1 MQIYEVTQRPV
12 QEGLLGDIGRGL
24 VSAAGGPDLPQS
36 PGSAATSAAKSAAAL
51 NKQGYG
57 PGGSALPS
65 SAWGDKYQTV
75 QKDPAVGQYISSIM
89 QGWSKQMAQTQQQQR
104 QASLA
109 QPAPQAGTTVA
120 QQTTPQATAQ
130 SAASSTVSKA
140 RPTYGKPDTTVSFA
154 GQRQKPLDPNNPKD
168 AQILAQLKKQGVLQE
183 AVQMNAAD
191 YKNAFQAWTDQ
202 QLASRDSRY
211 NAITMNDVRKH
222 VPNIAAVLEK
232 KLNDVVKTRGTPQ
245 SDEAI
250 RAYLQVAIAGV
261 QARSQSLKNEE
272 PQSSLSAASQAQS
285 QQGAVTQ
292 ALTQAGVDLNPIKSV
307 TNKFK
312 SNQARSTGNAEVD
325 AMLQRMG
332 VQVR

>member
-12 QEGLLGDIGRGL
+12 QEGLLGDIGRGI

-36 PGSAATSAAKSAAAL
+36 PGSAAKSAAKSATAL
-51 NKQGYG
+51 SKKGYG

-65 SAWGDKYQTV
+65 SNWEDKYQTV
-75 QKDPAVGQYISSIM
+75 QKDPAVGQYINSVM
-89 QGWSKQMAQTQQQQR
+89 QGWNKQIAQSQQQLR

-109 QPAPQAGTTVA
+109 PPAPQTGTTVA
-120 QQTTPQATAQ
+120 QQTIPQATAP
-130 SAASSTVSKA
+130 STASKA
-140 RPTYGKPDTTVSFA
+140 RPTYGKPSTTVSFA

-168 AQILAQLKKQGVLQE
+168 AQILAQLKKQGKLQE

-191 YKNAFQAWTDQ
+191 YKNAFQDWTDQ

-232 KLNDVVKTRGTPQ
+232 KLNDVVKARGTPQ
-245 SDEAI
+245 ADEAI

-261 QARSQSLKNEE
+261 QARSQSLKNQE
-272 PQSSLSAASQAQS
+272 PQSSLVAASQAQS

-292 ALTQAGVDLNPIKSV
+292 ALTQAGVDLNSIKSV

-312 SNQARSTGNAEVD
+312 SNQGRSTGNAEVD

>member
-24 VSAAGGPDLPQS
+24 VSAAGGPDLPQA
-36 PGSAATSAAKSAAAL
+36 PGSAAKDAAKSAAKLAA
-51 NKQGYG
+51 KGYG

-65 SAWGDKYQTV
+65 SNWEDKYKTV
-75 QKDPAVGQYISSIM
+75 QKDPAVGQYIDSIM
-89 QGWSKQMAQTQQQQR
+89 QGWSKQMAQAQRQQR

-109 QPAPQAGTTVA
+109 QPTTQAASTVA
-120 QQTTPQATAQ
+120 QQTTPPETTQPT
-130 SAASSTVSKA
+130 ASSTA
-140 RPTYGKPDTTVSFA
+140 TTTRPTYGKPSTVVSFA

-168 AQILAQLKKQGVLQE
+168 AQILAQLKKQGKLQE
-183 AVQMNAAD
+183 AVQMNATD
-191 YKNAFQAWTDQ
+191 YKSAFQNWTDQ

-232 KLNDVVKTRGTPQ
+232 KLNDVVKARGTPQ
-245 SDEAI
+245 TDEAI
-250 RAYLQVAIAGV
+250 RSYLQVAIAGV
-261 QARSQSLKNEE
+261 QARSQSLKNQE
-272 PQSSLSAASQAQS
+272 PQSSLAAASQAQS
-285 QQGAVTQ
+285 QQGSVTQ
-292 ALTQAGVDLNPIKSV
+292 ALSQAGVDLNSIKAV

-332 VQVR
+332 VLVR

>member
-36 PGSAATSAAKSAAAL
+36 PGSAAKSAAKSAAAL
-51 NKQGYG
+51 SKQGYG

-65 SAWGDKYQTV
+65 SNWADKYQTL
-75 QKDPAVGQYISSIM
+75 QKDPAVGQYINSIM

-109 QPAPQAGTTVA
+109 QPSSQAVTTVA
-120 QQTTPQATAQ
+120 QQTSPQPATQ
-130 SAASSTVSKA
+130 STASSTASKA
-140 RPTYGKPDTTVSFA
+140 RPTYGKPGTTVSFA

-168 AQILAQLKKQGVLQE
+168 AQILAQLKKQGKLQE

-191 YKNAFQAWTDQ
+191 YKKAFQDWTDQ

-232 KLNDVVKTRGTPQ
+232 KLNDVVKARGTPQ
-245 SDEAI
+245 ADEAI

-285 QQGAVTQ
+285 QQGAVMQ
-292 ALTQAGVDLNPIKSV
+292 ALTQAGVNLNPIKSV